1 MNKKEKMMQKSI
13 EAFYEVMKKHKEF
26 VPHSKI
32 YGEFFDEMRSR
43 GIKANIPTRQQF
55 AMFTSSLEDIEKE
68 YRVYNRRREIHFR
81 KV

>member
-1 MNKKEKMMQKSI
+1 MNKKQKMMQKSI
-13 EAFYEVMKKHKEF
+13 EAFYEVMNNHKDY

-32 YGEFFDEMRSR
+32 YGEFFDEMRRR

-68 YRVYNRRREIHFR
+68 YRIHNRRREIHFR